1 MNSILYST
9 KVKLDGKTVS
19 LRSVLR
25 KTEAVDGTSELEI
38 IPGATYKNEQG
49 EWVPVDE
56 AYLDKIRDK
65 VRYCGQTS
73 FGSMNDEDKGII
85 HRTMFGRC
93 IMQLKQW
100 MVEHYS
106 RRYRG
111 QYWDATLKQRRE
123 GFYYTALRLFRGIV
137 NNFRTVELENA
148 LKFSQMNEMEKANFK
163 RFVGEALITIAL
175 FLLPNDLFQ
184 PEDDDEEWER
194 FMKYLTLRGK
204 QEVINST
211 PIGLVLSGAKM
222 LDNPAPITNTF
233 KNLTYPVQGLLNGD
247 YKEEK
252 KIQRGRYKDWNRYV
266 RYMLK
271 YTVPYY
277 NQVDQYLHFLDE
289 KGMFKSFEYTA
300 R

>member
-1 MNSILYST
+1 
-9 KVKLDGKTVS
+9 
-19 LRSVLR
+19 
-25 KTEAVDGTSELEI
+25 
-38 IPGATYKNEQG
+38 
-49 EWVPVDE
+49 
-56 AYLDKIRDK
+56 
-65 VRYCGQTS
+65 
-73 FGSMNDEDKGII
+73 
-85 HRTMFGRC
+85 
-93 IMQLKQW
+93 
-100 MVEHYS
+100 
-106 RRYRG
+106 
-111 QYWDATLKQRRE
+111 
-123 GFYYTALRLFRGIV
+123 
-137 NNFRTVELENA
+137 
-148 LKFSQMNEMEKANFK
+148 MEKANAK
-163 RFVGEALITIAL
+163 RLLAEFVISTLLL
-175 FLLPNDLFQ
+175 FLPNDIFA

-222 LDNPAPITNTF
+222 FDNPAPITNTF

-277 NQVDQYLHFLDE
+277 NQVDQYFHFLDE